1 MSKAE
6 QKHDRHI
13 ALAGF
18 DPGDVA
24 LGNPR
29 PARKLAPRQVMAEP
43 YGAQPIAQPD
53 EKLAFGMR

>member
-1 MSKAE
+1 MCKAE
-6 QKHDRHI
+6 QKRDRHI

-43 YGAQPIAQPD
+43 HGAQPIAQLA